1 MRRVSIGL
9 LGCGTVGQG
18 LVELLSCEQARI
30 RNQFGVD
37 LGIHRILVRDGEKP
51 RRGIDSR
58 LVTTSAMDV
67 IDSPCDLVVEL
78 IGGTHSAGA
87 FIRRA
92 IGLGRHVVTAN
103 KALLASAPELFSM
116 ATLHGVRLGFEAS
129 VCGALPVVRVL
140 QHGFAGDSI
149 ESVRGIV
156 NGTCNYVLTRMEE
169 DGLELPEA
177 VRQAQARGFAEADPA
192 FDIGGVDSAQKLRI
206 LARLAFPNLP
216 AVKVETDGI
225 GAVRAA
231 AIDAARER
239 DSVIRLIAEARRV
252 PGGVALSV
260 GPRVIARG
268 DPLASVREEN
278 NGVVIRGRAS
288 GELLL
293 TGKGAGSMPTA
304 AAVLADVIGIVA
316 GNMDQAAV
324 A

>member
-1 MRRVSIGL
+1 VKRVSIGL
-9 LGCGTVGQG
+9 LGCGTVGGG
-18 LVELLSCEQARI
+18 LVELLSRERLRI
-30 RNQFGVD
+30 RDQFGVD
-37 LGIHRILVRDGEKP
+37 LGIHRILVRDAEKP
-51 RRGIDSR
+51 RRGIDRR
-58 LVTTSAMDV
+58 LVTTSAVDV
-67 IDSPCDLVVEL
+67 IDRQCDLVVEL

-92 IGLGRHVVTAN
+92 LGLGRHVVTAN
-103 KALLASAPELFSM
+103 KALLAAAPELFGM
-116 ATLHGVRLGFEAS
+116 AATHGVRLGFEAS

-169 DGLELPEA
+169 DGLGLNDA
-177 VRQAQARGFAEADPA
+177 VRLAQERGFAEADPA
-192 FDIGGVDSAQKLRI
+192 FDIDGVDSAQKLRI
-206 LARLAFPNLP
+206 LARLAFPS
-216 AVKVETDGI
+216 AQIVKVETDGI
-225 GAVRAA
+225 GSVRPVD
-231 AIDAARER
+231 IETARGH
-239 DSVIRLIAEARRV
+239 DSVIRLVAEARRV

-260 GPRVIARG
+260 GPRVIPRR

-304 AAVLADVIGIVA
+304 AAVLADVIGIAV
-316 GNMDQAAV
+316 GHLDQTAV